1 MQTTPSHA
9 TRASSVVR
17 APRTTRCVDG
27 RRHHLWARFSLPH
40 LGDALERARQSV
52 ARDMA
57 VDAVEAAAHAHAVVT
72 VFHFIAYSCAG
83 VAFGFAVFVNLY
95 VLVALDD
102 LQSDFVNP
110 HDATR
115 KINRLI
121 AWEIASHA
129 CGCAF
134 MLVSGHWVMVLANG
148 PLAYY
153 HYVGCVESNARHRRR
168 RRIILS
174 FSRRERFVVRTND

>member
-1 MQTTPSHA
+1 MGVVV
-9 TRASSVVR
+9 AS
-17 APRTTRCVDG
+17 G
-27 RRHHLWARFSLPH
+27 LHF
-40 LGDALERARQSV
+40 GDALERAPQSV

-57 VDAVEAAAHAHAVVT
+57 VDAAEAAAHAHAVVT

-121 AWEIASHA
+121 AWEIAAHA

-134 MLVSGHWVMVLANG
+134 MLVSGHWVMVLANV

-153 HYVGCVESNARHRRR
+153 HYVGCVESN
-168 RRIILS
+168 RIIKRAS
-174 FSRRERFVVRTND
+174 

>member
-1 MQTTPSHA
+1 
-9 TRASSVVR
+9 
-17 APRTTRCVDG
+17 
-27 RRHHLWARFSLPH
+27 
-40 LGDALERARQSV
+40 
-52 ARDMA
+52 MA
-57 VDAVEAAAHAHAVVT
+57 VDAAEAAAHAQAVVT

-95 VLVALDD
+95 VMVALDD

-121 AWEIASHA
+121 AWEIAAHA

-134 MLVSGHWVMVLANG
+134 MLVSGHWVMVLANA

-153 HYVGCVESNARHRRR
+153 HYVGCVESNRIESN
-168 RRIILS
+168 RIIERVVVVVVEPCLFLS
-174 FSRRERFVVRTND
+174 FSHENTND